1 MDMREFQEVYNFI
14 RFGTRGDWVSND
26 RNDRRIE
33 RLTKGVDTMAPSCA
47 CYEREKYTGT
57 LCGTEAI
64 KWLLS

>member
-1 MDMREFQEVYNFI
+1 MDMRLFQEAYNFI
-14 RFGTRGDWVSND
+14 RFGQRGDYVSNSC
-26 RNDRRIE
+26 NDRRIE

-47 CYEREKYTGT
+47 CYEHEKYTGT